1 VSSQHVKFCFATERN
16 PPSPGWPG
24 DRLRWRKEQMT
35 YRPSS
40 ELPER
45 PRAEIETDAHIE
57 GNLATEVSFII
68 LDTLERIVQVKV
80 TVSCIEVLVT
90 IAWLSCPLPPS
101 TALFKMIT
109 NLNSLRT
116 GSFKLFKHPLPGFL
130 RILTL

>member
-1 VSSQHVKFCFATERN
+1 MQAQHLRIQYYVFSQQVKFCFALERN

-68 LDTLERIVQVKV
+68 LDTLERIVQVR
-80 TVSCIEVLVT
+80 VLVKCTAVLET
-90 IAWLSCPLPPS
+90 IMWLS
-101 TALFKMIT
+101 
-109 NLNSLRT
+109 
-116 GSFKLFKHPLPGFL
+116 
-130 RILTL
+130 

>member
-1 VSSQHVKFCFATERN
+1 
-16 PPSPGWPG
+16 
-24 DRLRWRKEQMT
+24 MT

-80 TVSCIEVLVT
+80 TVRYTEMLVS
-90 IAWLSCPLPPS
+90 IAWLSCLPPPITS
-101 TALFKMIT
+101 SFRQLHILIIHDHAL
-109 NLNSLRT
+109 S
-116 GSFKLFKHPLPGFL
+116 
-130 RILTL
+130 

>member
-1 VSSQHVKFCFATERN
+1 MLFTLERN

-24 DRLRWRKEQMT
+24 DRLRWRKEQMA

-57 GNLATEVSFII
+57 GNLATEISFII

-80 TVSCIEVLVT
+80 LLKVHCSDSYVALETFLLFLHHLIIIIFIS
-90 IAWLSCPLPPS
+90 WLYN
-101 TALFKMIT
+101 I
-109 NLNSLRT
+109 N
-116 GSFKLFKHPLPGFL
+116 
-130 RILTL
+130 

>member
-1 VSSQHVKFCFATERN
+1 VLLDILLLPILERN

-24 DRLRWRKEQMT
+24 DRLRWRKEQMA

-80 TVSCIEVLVT
+80 LIKYTVVTVL
-90 IAWLSCPLPPS
+90 
-101 TALFKMIT
+101 
-109 NLNSLRT
+109 
-116 GSFKLFKHPLPGFL
+116 
-130 RILTL
+130 

>member
-1 VSSQHVKFCFATERN
+1 
-16 PPSPGWPG
+16 
-24 DRLRWRKEQMT
+24 MT

-80 TVSCIEVLVT
+80 TVRCIEMIVQVKVTVRCIERLVT
-90 IAWLSCPLPPS
+90 IAWLSCPLPPITVS
-101 TALFKMIT
+101 FKMIT
-109 NLNSLRT
+109 NL
-116 GSFKLFKHPLPGFL
+116 K
-130 RILTL
+130 